1 MTELLFLPWRH
12 LTRAEQIC
20 VGALLLTFVVWA
32 VLPAIPQDPS
42 YHLFADQRRWL
53 GIPHAMDVLSNAAFV
68 LVGLYGIAR
77 LAHRDRARFS
87 TATEAGLGWLALGLV
102 CTGVGSAWYH
112 LDPDDATLAWDRVSM
127 TLVFTGVLGIAVAQR
142 IGENLAR
149 VALAVLFELGV
160 ASVVYWRMSGD
171 LSLYVTLQFGG
182 VAALLLLLLLT
193 RRGDDPFPWWWVVAW
208 YGLAKLA
215 EAADHVIWQVTDGFL
230 AGHMLKHLAAAVAGA
245 VALSPLRARAR
256 GPSAQITHSDRTD
269 SSSSS

>member
-12 LTRAEQIC
+12 LTRAEQIG
-20 VGALLLTFVVWA
+20 VGALLLMFVVSA

-42 YHLFADQRRWL
+42 YHLFADQRQWL
-53 GIPHAMDVLSNAAFV
+53 GIPRAMDVLSNAAFV

-87 TATEAGLGWLALGLV
+87 AATEAGLGCVALGLV

-112 LDPDDATLAWDRVSM
+112 LDPNDVTLAWDRVPM
-127 TLVFTGVLGIAVAQR
+127 TLVFTGVLGIAVAERVGQS
-142 IGENLAR
+142 LAR

-193 RRGDDPFPWWWVVAW
+193 RRGDDPFPWWWVIAW

-230 AGHMLKHLAAAVAGA
+230 AGHVLKHLAAALAGA
-245 VALSPLRARAR
+245 AALSPLRLRTGRPNAR
-256 GPSAQITHSDRTD
+256 ITHADRAVSG
-269 SSSSS
+269 SSS